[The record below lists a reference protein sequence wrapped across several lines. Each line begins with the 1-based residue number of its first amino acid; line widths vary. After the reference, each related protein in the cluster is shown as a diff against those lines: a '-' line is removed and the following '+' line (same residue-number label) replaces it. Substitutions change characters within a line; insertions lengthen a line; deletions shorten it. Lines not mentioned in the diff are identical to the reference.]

1 MSVMRLTLA
10 LLFMMAAVFAPPRAA
25 RACGGGVV
33 TTPAQVASVG
43 ANAQRIF
50 ISVHG
55 GVTDVVTQIGVPT
68 TAADYG
74 VLIPVPSAPTLD
86 PTPIMSAELETIDRF
101 TQPIITTQPDDGGC
115 GCSGPGGGSTKGS
128 NSAIPGGAQVSEPV
142 TIGPVTAV
150 TLTADTGDAINA
162 WLAQNGF
169 EIPAARQSIVSS
181 YAGTGRYFIALKRS
195 DAAATGGPTSVGLHF
210 TLSGDERG
218 LPLRFISL
226 GAAPSVGFTVFVVAD
241 DVVAPSAPFA
251 ALTIDDLD
259 LIVLRTSGYSA
270 AVSTAITQHGN
281 HAFVIEG
288 VWTSAELTRAPIP
301 SLQPFIGSTQFLT
314 RLSAVV
320 PAVGLDMDVVFDQ
333 PFSSPVPRVR
343 VVQRLHAPGGPG
355 FGHGFALLA
364 IAAVGIR
371 RRRPR

>member
-55 GVTDVVTQIGVPT
+55 GMTDVVTQIGVPT

-86 PTPIMSAELETIDRF
+86 PNPIMSAELETLDR
-101 TQPIITTQPDDGGC
+101 TTQPVITAQSDDGGC
-115 GCSGPGGGSTKGS
+115 GCPTGGGSTKGGS
-128 NSAIPGGAQVSEPV
+128 NGSRGGVQVSAPV

-150 TLTADTGDAINA
+150 TLTADTGDAINT
-162 WLAQNGF
+162 WLADNGF
-169 EIPAARQSIVSS
+169 AIPAASQAIVNT

-195 DAAATGGPTSVGLHF
+195 DTAATGGPTSVGLHF

>member
-1 MSVMRLTLA
+1 
-10 LLFMMAAVFAPPRAA
+10 MMAVVFVPPRAA

-55 GVTDVVTQIGVPT
+55 GVTDIVTQVGVAT
-68 TAADYG
+68 TTADYG

-86 PTPIMSAELETIDRF
+86 PNPIMSAELESLDRA
-101 TQPIITTQPDDGGC
+101 TQPIITRQSDDGGC
-115 GCSGPGGGSTKGS
+115 GCNGIGGGSTKGG
-128 NSAIPGGAQVSEPV
+128 NTGNPGGAQVSAPV

-150 TLTADTGDAINA
+150 TLTADTGDAINT
-162 WLAQNGF
+162 WLAQSGF
-169 EIPAARQSIVSS
+169 AIPAASQSIVST

-195 DAAATGGPTSVGLHF
+195 DTAATGGPTSVGLHF
-210 TLSGDERG
+210 TLTGDERG

-241 DVVAPSAPFA
+241 ETVAPSAPFA

-259 LIVLRTSGYSA
+259 LIALRTSGYTA
-270 AVSTAITQHGN
+270 AVAAAIAQHGN

-288 VWTSAELTRAPIP
+288 ALTSAELRAQIP
-301 SLQPFIGSTQFLT
+301 SLQPFIGSTQVLT

-333 PFSSPVPRVR
+333 PFSEPVPRVR
-343 VVQRLHAPGGPG
+343 VVQQIPAPGRGPR

-364 IAAVGIR
+364 IAAVGFR